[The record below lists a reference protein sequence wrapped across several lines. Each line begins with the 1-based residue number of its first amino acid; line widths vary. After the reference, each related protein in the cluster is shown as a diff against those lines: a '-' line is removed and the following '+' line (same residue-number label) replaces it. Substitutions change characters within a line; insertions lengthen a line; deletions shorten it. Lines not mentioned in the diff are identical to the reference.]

1 MPDLLV
7 KLYELPDATAKLEA
21 LRLEGIRVRRA
32 MAYERAP
39 LLRWV
44 RERFGEGWA
53 GECEVAFSRQP
64 IACHIATRD
73 GRILGFACHDA
84 TALGLFGPTGVDEA
98 ERGRGLGAALLLASL
113 HAMAH
118 RGYAYAVIGGAGS
131 LGFYERVCGATEIAG
146 STPGLYADR
155 LIRDASAGHDG

>member
-7 KLYELPDATAKLEA
+7 KLYELPDAKAKLDA
-21 LRLEGIRVRRA
+21 LRLQGFSVRRA

-39 LLRWV
+39 VVRWV

-73 GRILGFACHDA
+73 GRVLGFACHDA
-84 TALGLFGPTGVDEA
+84 TALGLFGPTGVEED

-146 STPGLYADR
+146 STPGLYTDR
-155 LIRDASAGHDG
+155 LGKPSAGHDG

>member
-7 KLYELPDATAKLEA
+7 KLYELPDVAAKLDA
-21 LRLEGIRVRRA
+21 LGREGVRVRRA

-39 LLRWV
+39 VVRWV
-44 RERFGEGWA
+44 LERFGEGWA
-53 GECEVAFSRQP
+53 GECEVSFSRQP
-64 IACHIATRD
+64 IACHVATR
-73 GRILGFACHDA
+73 GGHLLGFACHDA
-84 TALGLFGPTGVDEA
+84 TALGLFGPTGVDEN
-98 ERGRGLGAALLLASL
+98 ERGRGLGAALLLVSL

-146 STPGLYADR
+146 TTPGLYTDR
-155 LIRDASAGHDG
+155 LVP

>member
-7 KLYELPDATAKLEA
+7 KLYELPDPAAKLEA
-21 LRLEGIRVRRA
+21 LRLQGICVRRA
-32 MAYERAP
+32 MAYERSP
-39 LLRWV
+39 VVQWV

-53 GECEVAFSRQP
+53 GECEVSFSRQP
-64 IACHIATRD
+64 IACHIATHE

-84 TALGLFGPTGVDEA
+84 TALGLFGPTGVEEK
-98 ERGRGLGAALLLASL
+98 ERGRGLGAALLLESL

-155 LIRDASAGHDG
+155 LASAGHDG

>member
-7 KLYELPDATAKLEA
+7 KLYELPDPSA
-21 LRLEGIRVRRA
+21 RLETLRRQGVRVRRV
-32 MAYERAP
+32 MAYEKAP
-39 LLRWV
+39 VVSWV

-64 IACHIATRD
+64 IACHIATRE
-73 GRILGFACHDA
+73 GRILGFSCHDA
-84 TALGLFGPTGVDEA
+84 TALGLFGPTGVEEA

-113 HAMAH
+113 HAMAY

-131 LGFYERVCGATEIAG
+131 LGFYERVCGAAEIAG

-155 LIRDASAGHDG
+155 LARGPSPGEDG